1 MTGKGR
7 LLATLDRKLSVA
19 PMMDRTNRHERY
31 FLRLISRRALLYT
44 EMISASAVLRG
55 DRARLLGYDPLERPL
70 ALQVGGAE
78 PEALAAVA
86 RIAKDL
92 DYDEINLNVGCPS
105 DRVRQ
110 ARFGACLMAE
120 PELVARCVAAMG
132 QAADLPVTVKTRTGI
147 DWRDSYEDLAG
158 FVGTVAGAGCRSF
171 AIHARKA
178 WLRGLSPKENREVP
192 PLDYDRVYRLKRDF
206 PDLEI
211 VLNGGVQDLD
221 QTEEHLARVDGVMI
235 GRAAYQDPYVLAE
248 ADRRVFGDP
257 SPVPSRE
264 EVVRA
269 LLPYAE
275 RQCARGVPVKAI
287 TRHILGL
294 FNGRPGARL
303 WRRSLSEEA
312 HRPGAGPEVIEEA
325 LEGVVSR
332 GESPVSAR
340 LPIDATRPANA

>member
-1 MTGKGR
+1 
-7 LLATLDRKLSVA
+7 LATLDRKLSVA

-257 SPVPSRE
+257 GPVPSRE

>member
-1 MTGKGR
+1 
-7 LLATLDRKLSVA
+7 
-19 PMMDRTNRHERY
+19 
-31 FLRLISRRALLYT
+31 
-44 EMISASAVLRG
+44 
-55 DRARLLGYDPLERPL
+55 
-70 ALQVGGAE
+70 VGGAE
-78 PEALAAVA
+78 PEALAAAA
-86 RIAKDL
+86 RIAEDL
-92 DYDEINLNVGCPS
+92 GYDEINLNVGCPS

>member
-211 VLNGGVQDLD
+211 VLNGGVLDLD
-221 QTEEHLARVDGVMI
+221 QTVEHLARVDGVMI